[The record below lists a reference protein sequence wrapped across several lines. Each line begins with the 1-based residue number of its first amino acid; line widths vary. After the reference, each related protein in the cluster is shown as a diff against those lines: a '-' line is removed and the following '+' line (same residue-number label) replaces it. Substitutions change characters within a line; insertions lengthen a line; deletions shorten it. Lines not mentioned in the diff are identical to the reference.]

1 MVLEESGYY
10 PELETTTWKASRGHG
25 T

>member
-10 PELETTTWKASRGHG
+10 PELETTTWKASHGHE